1 MKDVHVGIPR
11 GFCSLAGYLDLLVVR
26 VEGRE
31 DADGALVHPLH
42 AHPAHWLAV
51 LTSLGHLDP
60 VVALCYTTLHNH
72 TIYSKF
78 PPFSVLHTI
87 PEIRENTNTSL
98 ERFITAGNV
107 GCA

>member
-1 MKDVHVGIPR
+1 M
-11 GFCSLAGYLDLLVVR
+11 VR

-60 VVALCYTTLHNH
+60 VIALCISSPKN
-72 TIYSKF
+72 
-78 PPFSVLHTI
+78 
-87 PEIRENTNTSL
+87 NT
-98 ERFITAGNV
+98 V
-107 GCA
+107 